1 MVGLKEPNISILS
14 DVMKKFLMIVLLSV
28 IVYGCKTDP
37 SFDIAQKED
46 PITFSIPK
54 GWPTPF
60 YQFENNTLTQ
70 EGFELG
76 RRLFYDP
83 RLSRDNTISCAS
95 CHQASAAFAD
105 QGRDLSKGIDGLL
118 GKRSSPP
125 IFNMNWHTSFF
136 WDGGVNHLESQP
148 INPIQNPVEM
158 DDSLKNI
165 IVKIQQ
171 DETYPKMFADAW
183 GDSKVNSQRIF
194 KSLAQFMGA
203 MVSATSKYDKVMRG
217 EGPTFTDAEQRGYN
231 IYKNNCA
238 ACHTEPLFTDFS
250 FRNNG
255 IPPTSVN
262 DSGRA
267 HITNK
272 AEDLYKFKIPSLRNL
287 GYTAPFMHDGR
298 FNTLDDVLDHYA
310 TGIASSATLDP
321 ILANGIPLTSN
332 ERSDLLQFLNTLNDE
347 EFTKDERFHEVK

>member
-1 MVGLKEPNISILS
+1 MASKYSLLPLS
-14 DVMKKFLMIVLLSV
+14 SVVMKKFLTIVLLSTLA
-28 IVYGCKTDP
+28 IGCNTDP
-37 SFDIAQKED
+37 SFDIIQTEE

-70 EGFELG
+70 DGFKLG
-76 RRLFYDP
+76 RRLFYDK

-95 CHQASAAFAD
+95 CHQATAAFAD
-105 QGRDLSKGIDGLL
+105 YGRDLSKGVDGLL
-118 GKRSSPP
+118 GTRSSPP

-165 IVKIQQ
+165 IVKIEQ

-183 GDSKVNSQRIF
+183 GDPKVNSQRIF

-203 MVSATSKYDKVMRG
+203 MVSSNSKYDKVMRNEG
-217 EGPTFTDAEQRGYN
+217 ETFTVSELSGYD
-231 IYKNNCA
+231 IYKNKCA
-238 ACHTEPLFTDFS
+238 TCHTEPLFTDFS

-255 IPPTSVN
+255 IAPTAIN

-267 HITNK
+267 HITRK
-272 AEDLYKFKIPSLRNL
+272 PEDMYKFKIPSLRNL
-287 GYTAPFMHDGR
+287 GYTRPYMHDGR
-298 FNTLDDVLDHYA
+298 FSTLDQVLDHYA
-310 TGIASSATLDP
+310 TGITTSATLDP
-321 ILANGIPLTSN
+321 LLANGIQLTTQ

-347 EFTKDERFHEVK
+347 EFVNDERFHDVTQ